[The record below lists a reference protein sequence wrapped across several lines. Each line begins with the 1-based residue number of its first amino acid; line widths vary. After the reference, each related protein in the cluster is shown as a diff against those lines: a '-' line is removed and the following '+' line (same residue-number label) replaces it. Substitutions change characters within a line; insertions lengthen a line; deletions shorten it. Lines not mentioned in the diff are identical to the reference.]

1 MANYITTSA
10 EKQERLAYTARF
22 LKERKPMEMEDNF
35 ALWQQHERDME
46 ASLARR
52 PQCECCGQYIQ
63 DDYTWEIDGE
73 LFCPK
78 CAADKFRRATED
90 LMGGAVDD

>member
-1 MANYITTSA
+1 MANYITTNA

-22 LKERKPMEMEDNF
+22 LRERNRIAMEDNF

-46 ASLARR
+46 ASLTRR

-63 DDYTWEIDGE
+63 DDYTWEIDGA

-78 CAADKFRRATED
+78 CAADKFRRETED
-90 LMGGAVDD
+90 LMGGQDNG

>member
-1 MANYITTSA
+1 MNHNTVYT
-10 EKQERLAYTARF
+10 KNQERLAYTARF
-22 LKERKPMEMEDNF
+22 LRERKHMAMEDNF

-73 LFCPK
+73 LLCPE

-90 LMGGAVDD
+90 LMGGQDNG